1 MMPIS
6 KLALIIGVPL
16 VLGAC
21 ATTVPDAYK
30 EPKAGFTN
38 VSNQTSIIIKKRTAF
53 AETQAENAL
62 LKKLVHGM
70 VHRKTISVDTA
81 VQVVLL
87 NNKGLQASYA
97 NVGLSAA
104 DAWQQSTPENPVV
117 SIGVLGIGAAQLG
130 AYRAIEGNIAK
141 NILGAKTRKQRIA
154 VADIN
159 FRTAQ
164 LTAVNDTLTLAN
176 QTRQAWI
183 NAVAAFEVAGFL
195 KRARATSDA
204 GSELAHKLGETG
216 ALNKAGQAREQAFNA
231 EVAGQLA
238 QAHLN
243 AARAKED
250 LTKLMGLWGTEV
262 NYYIPNY
269 LPALPRSV
277 GKIANIEGKALRNR
291 LDLQVAKLGLEAQAA
306 AFGLTDQTQLLTDLE
321 IIAGFEGEREA
332 EGGSY
337 KTENTPQV
345 ELEFAIPIY
354 DTGKVRMRK
363 AELLYLQAANVLAE
377 RAVNVRS
384 EARVAET
391 SYHASYKIAR
401 HYRDVLVPLR
411 RTVEEEGLLSYN
423 GMITNTFE
431 LLTDVREK
439 IAASLEAASAKRDF
453 FMAQADLT
461 AAIYG
466 GGSGSGGG
474 GGDGATLAAGSGAG
488 H

>member
-1 MMPIS
+1 
-6 KLALIIGVPL
+6 
-16 VLGAC
+16 
-21 ATTVPDAYK
+21 
-30 EPKAGFTN
+30 
-38 VSNQTSIIIKKRTAF
+38 
-53 AETQAENAL
+53 
-62 LKKLVHGM
+62 
-70 VHRKTISVDTA
+70 
-81 VQVVLL
+81 
-87 NNKGLQASYA
+87 
-97 NVGLSAA
+97 
-104 DAWQQSTPENPVV
+104 
-117 SIGVLGIGAAQLG
+117 
-130 AYRAIEGNIAK
+130 
-141 NILGAKTRKQRIA
+141 
-154 VADIN
+154 
-159 FRTAQ
+159 
-164 LTAVNDTLTLAN
+164 
-176 QTRQAWI
+176 
-183 NAVAAFEVAGFL
+183 
-195 KRARATSDA
+195 
-204 GSELAHKLGETG
+204 
-216 ALNKAGQAREQAFNA
+216 
-231 EVAGQLA
+231 
-238 QAHLN
+238 
-243 AARAKED
+243 
-250 LTKLMGLWGTEV
+250 MGLWGTEV

-354 DTGKVRMRK
+354 DTGKARMRK